1 MKPIARLAI
10 QRLKNLSHTARA
22 IAAIRENGELEFYNL
37 LGTEPEANDFYTKL
51 CDILN
56 IKTKT
61 PLISEHKMSWQRS
74 KRREL
79 VQKNFGTK
87 F

>member
-56 IKTKT
+56 IKD
-61 PLISEHKMSWQRS
+61 
-74 KRREL
+74 
-79 VQKNFGTK
+79 KNSFNIRTQNV
-87 F
+87 